1 MSGSERHNTLAELE
15 AMGKER
21 GFFRLIG
28 REHSALYVEQG
39 KTLIV
44 TFENLDHVNDGEFGR
59 MPWGF
64 QFVDGNGYSML
75 GMMALGWTWY
85 RDEALFDFFDELR
98 DTGFFQK
105 FDRVVFYGASMGGY
119 AACAFSAA
127 CPGATVLAIS
137 PQATLDRDVAI
148 WESRYKLAWPRDFK
162 SRYGYAPD
170 MVASAE
176 KMYLLFDPSEHLDAM
191 HAALF
196 RGSNIVKLKGRYLGH
211 RMASLLQQMGV
222 LKQIFLGCFEGT
234 LSATQFHQLKR
245 ARRHSVRFQ
254 QEMLKRLV
262 AKARH
267 DLIVQYC
274 EAVLN
279 TRRGPKFRQHLNA
292 SRAILGRRRKS

>member
-1 MSGSERHNTLAELE
+1 MF
-15 AMGKER
+15 
-21 GFFRLIG
+21 GFFKI
-28 REHSALYVEQG
+28 Q
-39 KTLIV
+39 TLNQHRQLRI
-44 TFENLDHVNDGEFGR
+44 FDGQFPLLRAPAIRDAEAA
-59 MPWGF
+59 GF
-64 QFVDGNGYSML
+64 QHFAVHH
-75 GMMALGWTWY
+75 
-85 RDEALFDFFDELR
+85 
-98 DTGFFQK
+98 K
-105 FDRVVFYGASMGGY
+105 
-119 AACAFSAA
+119 AAR
-127 CPGATVLAIS
+127 L
-137 PQATLDRDVAI
+137 
-148 WESRYKLAWPRDFK
+148 
-162 SRYGYAPD
+162 
-170 MVASAE
+170 
-176 KMYLLFDPSEHLDAM
+176 PSEQLDAM

-196 RGSNIVKLKGRYLGH
+196 RGANIMKLKGRYLGH

-222 LKQIFLGCFEGT
+222 LKQIVLGCFEGT